1 MTRCGRGVPFAR
13 ILVVQDPINRHCL
26 AAEELVG
33 EFQPL
38 QVDERQ
44 LMLA

>member
-1 MTRCGRGVPFAR
+1 VPFAT
-13 ILVVQDPINRHCL
+13 ILVVQLGVTPEDPINRHCL
-26 AAEELVG
+26 AAEALVG